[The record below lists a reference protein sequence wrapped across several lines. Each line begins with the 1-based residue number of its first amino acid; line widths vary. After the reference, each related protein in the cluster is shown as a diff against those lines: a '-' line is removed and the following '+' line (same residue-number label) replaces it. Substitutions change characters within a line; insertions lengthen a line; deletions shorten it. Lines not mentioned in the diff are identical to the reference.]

1 MVNRVDAI
9 ARLKGEREPLAL
21 HEAVEELKVTVAQLY
36 LYRYGYTVNQVLQLV
51 STVEDADSLLNSLQ
65 LGGVAW
71 S

>member
-9 ARLKGEREPLAL
+9 ARLKGEPLAL